1 MKKIFSVICLF
12 LPLMAQAQTELTP
25 QQQLEAAQKQLEAA
39 QKQLEAAQKAAEQA
53 KKSTQKAEQK
63 AEQTAKQ
70 KAEDTQAAGGWVV
83 PQAAVAK
90 PKTQPVAKN
99 NKGEELKDDP
109 KYLDGAVVTDDKG
122 KVVYTTTLQAPG
134 KSAGEIYQLLYDYM
148 GQLTLGENNIAS
160 RTALVNK
167 DTHTIAN
174 TMDEYIV
181 FNNSFISLD
190 RTECKYTL
198 VAVAS
203 DGKADITLHR
213 ISYNYEP
220 GRSTGFKLPAEEVII
235 DKYALN
241 KKKTSLAKIYGKFRR
256 GTIDRKDQIFNEMK
270 ALLQ

>member
-53 KKSTQKAEQK
+53 KKSTKKVEQK
-63 AEQTAKQ
+63 AEQTAEQ
-70 KAEDTQAAGGWVV
+70 KAEDTQAGGGWVV

-90 PKTQPVAKN
+90 PKTPVAKN
-99 NKGEELKDDP
+99 DKGEELKDDP

-122 KVVYTTTLQAPG
+122 KVVYTTTIQAPG

-213 ISYNYEP
+213 INYNYEP
-220 GRSTGFKLPAEEVII
+220 GRATGFKLPAEEVII